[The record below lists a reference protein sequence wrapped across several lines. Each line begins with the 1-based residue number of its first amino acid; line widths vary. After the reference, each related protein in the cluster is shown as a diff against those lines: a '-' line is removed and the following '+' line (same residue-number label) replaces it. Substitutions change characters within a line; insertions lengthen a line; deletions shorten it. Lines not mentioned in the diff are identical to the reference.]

1 MPSTDRLLHPDL
13 LASIPFGETLTG
25 RLLERRVTE
34 ALADDPNADPNVTVV
49 VRTLNE
55 AATLELLLLDVRR
68 QAFAAEVEIIVVD
81 NESTDGTPDVAKQ
94 FGARVVSFP
103 RHEFTYPRSMNLGMA
118 AASHD
123 IVFLTV
129 GHARLSTVHSLHAGA
144 RHFRADDRV
153 GGVFG
158 TVLPNA
164 GASWIER
171 FAATLD
177 TNRGLVRPAH
187 RVRRTGQGDLGAT
200 GAMISKSVWEEL
212 GRFDERYETGGED
225 TALAGL
231 MLANGYEVVREPA
244 LSVHHSHALGLRDTV
259 RQLLHQRR
267 TLRAPQRLNRT
278 ELLERRPDLRV

>member
-103 RHEFTYPRSMNLGMA
+103 
-118 AASHD
+118 
-123 IVFLTV
+123 
-129 GHARLSTVHSLHAGA
+129 
-144 RHFRADDRV
+144 
-153 GGVFG
+153 
-158 TVLPNA
+158 
-164 GASWIER
+164 
-171 FAATLD
+171 D
-177 TNRGLVRPAH
+177 TNSPIRGR
-187 RVRRTGQGDLGAT
+187 
-200 GAMISKSVWEEL
+200 
-212 GRFDERYETGGED
+212 
-225 TALAGL
+225 
-231 MLANGYEVVREPA
+231 
-244 LSVHHSHALGLRDTV
+244 
-259 RQLLHQRR
+259 
-267 TLRAPQRLNRT
+267 
-278 ELLERRPDLRV
+278 